1 MEIINNKNQAKEV
14 LKNLSET
21 ALVPTMGNLH
31 SGHLSLLDKAK
42 EVGKTIIA
50 SIYVNPLQFGPNEDL
65 DVYPRTLDQDL
76 MHLETISCDAVF
88 CPAPDFAKNAIKLSA
103 NSALSTKLCGIS
115 RPHFFDGVI
124 TILNYL
130 FQLVKPNNVFFGLKD
145 YQQYLIVKDFL
156 INSNL
161 NIDIHGVPTQREEDG
176 LAMSSRNNL
185 MSSQQRVNA
194 KHLPVILKEIAK
206 RSKYENLADLK
217 IEGIERL
224 EKLNF
229 NVDYFLFC
237 NSTTL
242 EELFKFE
249 PNTLVAIAAKLGN
262 VRLIDNF
269 IIQ

>member
-1 MEIINNKNQAKEV
+1 MKVLNSLNDLDKFLSSSEEINF
-14 LKNLSET
+14 
-21 ALVPTMGNLH
+21 VPTMGNLH
-31 SGHLSLLDKAK
+31 YGHLKLVTEANKFDGFTL
-42 EVGKTIIA
+42 A

-76 MHLETISCDAVF
+76 MHLEKISCDAVF

-103 NSALSTKLCGIS
+103 NSALSKKLCGIS

-130 FQLVKPNNVFFGLKD
+130 FQLIRPNNVFFGLKD

-185 MSSQQRVNA
+185 LSSQQRENA

-224 EKLNF
+224 ENLNF

-249 PNTLVAIAAKLGN
+249 SNTLVAIAAKLGN